1 MEKKQ
6 SVKILLLTLLVLAL
20 GIITSVLPKRQVVE
34 KKAAI
39 GNVNVRLDPAVGTH
53 PAGEEFNVNINI
65 EAGGFKISGMDLNLL
80 FDKNKFQILQ
90 FTPNPN
96 TFGGN
101 IDLPVAWL
109 GETTGS
115 ARLVALNITANLPTG
130 NFIAGTIKVKGK
142 VASTTPVT
150 LSINKVT
157 SIFTGMGP
165 VVTPPT
171 GDVSLAIDQTTNGSY
186 TIGTGGAGCSGISY
200 SINPSNPQKDQAF
213 RISASRA
220 NAVSCYSDWEEIGYQ
235 LDGGVCHNG
244 TNISGATGYY
254 WDFPQGLSG
263 GTHTFKL
270 TVHTQNESCGC
281 TCNAFSFTVGPAST
295 LTPTA
300 FPSPTLILTP
310 TPVPSL
316 APTATPAP
324 TLVPSSTPTPPP
336 NTPVLNFKIK
346 FQGVTTKRDDQK
358 VKVKIWREGDLA
370 GFTYNNV
377 NVSSDDNGVYS
388 GTLALPGI
396 PPDTNYNIFIKG
408 PQHLFRKFCNDKQ
421 TSRCSGHGWNIPLY
435 VGQNN
440 YDFSGLILEAGDLPN
455 PNDGMIQDGVVNS
468 LDYSLWKD
476 RFGRDDGSSLAVADV
491 NFDGIVNSGDWQL
504 MRITLETKYEED
516 N

>member
-1 MEKKQ
+1 MDKKQ

-20 GIITSVLPKRQVVE
+20 GIITSVLPKRQVIK

-39 GNVNVRLDPAVGTH
+39 GNVNVRLDPATGTH
-53 PAGEEFNVNINI
+53 QPGEEFNVNINI
-65 EAGGFKISGMDLNLL
+65 EAGGYKISGMDLNLT
-80 FDKNKFQILQ
+80 FDMNKFQILQ

-96 TFGGN
+96 TFGNN

-115 ARLVALNITANLPTG
+115 ARLIALNISANLPTG
-130 NFIAGTIKVKGK
+130 NFVAGTIKVKGK
-142 VASTTPVT
+142 VASDTPVT

-157 SIFTGMGP
+157 SIFIGMDS

-171 GDVSLAIDQTTNGSY
+171 GAGDILLAMIDQTTNGSY
-186 TIGTGGAGCSGISY
+186 TIGAGCSGISY

-220 NAVSCYSDWEEIGYQ
+220 NAVSCYSDWDEIGYQ

-254 WDFPQGLSG
+254 WDFPQGLSD

-281 TCNAFSFTVGPAST
+281 TCNAFTFTVGPAST
-295 LTPTA
+295 LTPPTPTLT
-300 FPSPTLILTP
+300 PSPM
-310 TPVPSL
+310 
-316 APTATPAP
+316 PTATPGP
-324 TLVPSSTPTPPP
+324 TLIPSPTPTPPP

-346 FQGVTTKRDDQK
+346 FQGVTTKRDGQK
-358 VKVKIWREGDLA
+358 VRVRVVKGSFEKD
-370 GFTYNNV
+370 FTDIS
-377 NVSSDDNGVYS
+377 VSADDSGVYS
-388 GTLALPGI
+388 GAVALANVPADSG
-396 PPDTNYNIFIKG
+396 YKIFIKG
-408 PQHLFRKFCNDKQ
+408 PKHLARKFCTNGQ
-421 TSRCSGHGWNIPLY
+421 TSRCSGDGQISLA
-435 VGQNN
+435 VGANS
-440 YDFSGLILEAGDLPN
+440 YDFSGLVLEAGDLPN

-476 RFGRDDGSSLAVADV
+476 RFGRDDSNILAVADV

>member
-1 MEKKQ
+1 MDKKQ

-20 GIITSVLPKRQVVE
+20 GIITSVLPKRQVVK

-39 GNVNVRLDPAVGTH
+39 GNVNVRLDPATGTH
-53 PAGEEFNVNINI
+53 QPGEEFNVNINI
-65 EAGGFKISGMDLNLL
+65 EAGGYKISGMDLNLT
-80 FDKNKFQILQ
+80 FDMNKFQILQ

-96 TFGGN
+96 TFGNN

-115 ARLVALNITANLPTG
+115 ARLVALNISANLPTG
-130 NFIAGTIKVKGK
+130 NFVAGTIKVKGK
-142 VASTTPVT
+142 VASDTPVT

-157 SIFTGMGP
+157 SIFTGMDS

-171 GDVSLAIDQTTNGSY
+171 GAGDVSLAIDQTTNGSY
-186 TIGTGGAGCSGISY
+186 TIGAGGAGCSGISY

-220 NAVSCYSDWEEIGYQ
+220 NAVSCYSDWDEIGYQ

-254 WDFPQGLSG
+254 WGFPQGLSD

-281 TCNAFSFTVGPAST
+281 TCNAFTFTVGPAST
-295 LTPTA
+295 LIPPTPTLT
-300 FPSPTLILTP
+300 PSPM
-310 TPVPSL
+310 
-316 APTATPAP
+316 PTATPGP
-324 TLVPSSTPTPPP
+324 TLIPSPTPTPPP
-336 NTPVLNFKIK
+336 NIPVLSFRIK

-358 VKVKIWREGDLA
+358 VKVRVVKGSFEKD
-370 GFTYNNV
+370 FTDIG
-377 NVSSDDNGVYS
+377 VSADDNGVYS
-388 GTLALPGI
+388 GTVVLVDVPAGS
-396 PPDTNYNIFIKG
+396 DYKIFIKG
-408 PQHLFRKFCNDKQ
+408 PKHLARKFCTNGQ
-421 TSRCSGHGWNIPLY
+421 TSRCSGDGQISLA
-435 VGQNN
+435 VGNN
-440 YDFSGLILEAGDLPN
+440 NFDFSKLVLEAGDLPN

-476 RFGRDDGSSLAVADV
+476 RFGRDDSNILAVADV
-491 NFDGIVNSGDWQL
+491 NLDGIVNSGDWQL